1 MAAASMRKNKKRVSL
16 RKIAAKHFLSNIS
29 LDGTYADTK
38 YMFSDWKHHR
48 IKEEDKAENKSELE
62 KDTNLANPTVTV
74 GKENAPEEQSNSSPQ
89 SSETLLT
96 GYEESPRRPRA
107 QSMYTGKQEPL
118 DADSEKY
125 KFDQKVLPKRWR

>member
-1 MAAASMRKNKKRVSL
+1 MAAASMRKSKKRVSL

-38 YMFSDWKHHR
+38 YMFSDWKHHK
-48 IKEEDKAENKSELE
+48 IKEEDKAGNKSELE
-62 KDTNLANPTVTV
+62 KDTYLANPTVTV
-74 GKENAPEEQSNSSPQ
+74 GTENASEEKSNSSPQ